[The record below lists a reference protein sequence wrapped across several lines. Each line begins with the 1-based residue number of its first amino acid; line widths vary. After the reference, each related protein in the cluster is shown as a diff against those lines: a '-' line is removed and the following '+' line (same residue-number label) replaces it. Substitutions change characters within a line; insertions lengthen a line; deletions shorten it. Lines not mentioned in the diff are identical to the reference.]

1 MSDPLLQENFLAPP
15 NVATT
20 GVIWLDVNSNMSLN
34 GRPDLLANVR
44 ALVNSL
50 FNLFSCPIG
59 ARGPIF
65 EPEYGCMLANM
76 LQEPMDALSANKIK
90 ASLIQSV
97 QKWEPRIEILLN
109 QTSVT
114 PDYNANAFR
123 VTLVFLVLETQE
135 IAQNSFL
142 LNRS

>member
-1 MSDPLLQENFLAPP
+1 MASPLLQEDFLAPP
-15 NVATT
+15 GIATT

-34 GRPDLLANVR
+34 GRPDLLADIK

-65 EPEYGCMLANM
+65 EPEYGSMLISM

-97 QKWEPRIEILLN
+97 QKWEPRIEIILN
-109 QTSVT
+109 QTAVT
-114 PDYNANAFR
+114 PDYNNNAFR
-123 VTLVFLVLETQE
+123 VTLVFRVLETQE
-135 IAQNSFL
+135 IAQNNFL